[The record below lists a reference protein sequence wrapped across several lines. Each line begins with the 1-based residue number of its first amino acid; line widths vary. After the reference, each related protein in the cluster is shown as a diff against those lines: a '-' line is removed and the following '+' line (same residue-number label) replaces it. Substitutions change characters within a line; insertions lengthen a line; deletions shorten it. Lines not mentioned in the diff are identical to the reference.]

1 MSSPRGS
8 GGTPPDVFDSTSPLK
23 KAVESDLQPMDLFC
37 PPDKVSDPKKD
48 DVDSASVDSSDQ
60 EESSSTD
67 QLVPVYECRKVKDI
81 VFASSIILAR
91 VNIDVKKPELI
102 NAIVSDFSQQA
113 VPFVSEYMD
122 ELHSS
127 RKGRRPY
134 PMDPEIWAIEQKIT
148 KTIKTMEAEFPN
160 NPNWKRHLED
170 LDYLYIQLFRSVQ
183 FHPRLRHPGG
193 VHHVTLK

>member
-8 GGTPPDVFDSTSPLK
+8 GETPPDVFDSNSPLK
-23 KAVESDLQPMDLFC
+23 KDLESDLQAMDLFC
-37 PPDKVSDPKKD
+37 PLDKNSDSKED
-48 DVDSASVDSSDQ
+48 VVDSASVDSSDQ

-91 VNIDVKKPELI
+91 VNFDVKKPELI
-102 NAIVSDFSQQA
+102 NAIVSDYSRQA
-113 VPFVSEYMD
+113 VPLISEYMD

-134 PMDPEIWAIEQKIT
+134 PMNREVWEIERRISQV
-148 KTIKTMEAEFPN
+148 IKAMESESPVDLQWN
-160 NPNWKRHLED
+160 EHLEE
-170 LDYLYIQLFRSVQ
+170 LDNLYVRLFIGVQ
-183 FHPRLRHPGG
+183 RHPRLKHPGG
-193 VHHVTLK
+193 VHHINLK